1 MAITLDGSTNNIAIG
16 ANATGSSFL
25 RLYEDTDNGT
35 NYVDIIAPASVTSN
49 RTLTLPDSTGTVLT
63 SATTTGFPAGSVI
76 QVVSATYSTFTTSTS
91 ATYADTGLTASITP
105 TSSSSKIL
113 VVVSQ
118 NGVGKSGNQQV
129 SIRLFRGATNIV
141 QMGEDD
147 GNTGTTTANY
157 FGSVSTAYLDS
168 PATTSSTTYKT
179 QFRTPS
185 GGSAAY
191 VQLGSAVSTITLME
205 IAA

>member
-1 MAITLDGSTNNIAIG
+1 MTTIINGTSSAIT
-16 ANATGSSFL
+16 F
-25 RLYEDTDNGT
+25 
-35 NYVDIIAPASVTSN
+35 
-49 RTLTLPDSTGTVLT
+49 PDSSVQNT
-63 SATTTGFPAGSVI
+63 SAIVSGYVPYANLPAGSVL
-76 QVVSATYSTFTTSTS
+76 QVVNATYSTFTTSTS

-105 TSSSSKIL
+105 KFSTSKIL

-118 NGVGKSGNQQV
+118 NGVGKAGNQQV

-147 GNTGTTTANY
+147 GNTGEGTSNY

-191 VQLGSAVSTITLME
+191 VQLGSAVSTITLLE
-205 IAA
+205 IAG